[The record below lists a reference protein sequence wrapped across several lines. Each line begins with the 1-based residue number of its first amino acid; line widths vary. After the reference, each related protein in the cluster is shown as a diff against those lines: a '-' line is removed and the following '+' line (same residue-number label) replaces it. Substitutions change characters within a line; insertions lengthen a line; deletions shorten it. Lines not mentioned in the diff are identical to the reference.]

1 MQYKAPQAI
10 NNNMDDAGSKRQCL
24 KKGKKKKKKRDK
36 TKVNELYSVGLFLF
50 YLQEVHYLH
59 SMMECKF
66 ILISTLYEKQVN

>member
-1 MQYKAPQAI
+1 MMLVPKD
-10 NNNMDDAGSKRQCL
+10 NVSKKE
-24 KKGKKKKKKRDK
+24 KKEKKRNK
-36 TKVNELYSVGLFLF
+36 TKVNELDSVGLFLF